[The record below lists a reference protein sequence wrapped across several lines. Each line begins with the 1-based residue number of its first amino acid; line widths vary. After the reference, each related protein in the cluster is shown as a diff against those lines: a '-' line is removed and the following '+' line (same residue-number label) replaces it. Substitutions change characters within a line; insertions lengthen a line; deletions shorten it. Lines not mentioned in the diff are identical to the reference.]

1 MTRRFNSRIRC
12 EHCGNTTSEESPM
25 ERWIRNHP
33 TLDSR
38 NGIVRFDIDI
48 LLHRYKSFIDAK
60 GRRDIEFMM
69 FIEVKTFS
77 ASLTNT
83 QQDTLGLLNQLLRN
97 RKSNMHS
104 TPKRQVN
111 NQPPKVYSRMKR
123 REIPLRL
130 LGGHLLQLSGSC
142 PESSERITWD
152 YKPIDINTLVELML
166 FERDPDNLDARKGDW
181 MRRRSLPFEAIAKQY
196 GTAGLFEDTDQ

>member
-1 MTRRFNSRIRC
+1 
-12 EHCGNTTSEESPM
+12 
-25 ERWIRNHP
+25 
-33 TLDSR
+33 
-38 NGIVRFDIDI
+38 
-48 LLHRYKSFIDAK
+48 
-60 GRRDIEFMM
+60 MM